1 MGETKKF
8 ARSLFWAAAIM
19 TGVFFVYPILKEG
32 ADSPCD
38 ALALRAISM
47 SSKSSTAPPGGL
59 ALANAFGG
67 AIIRAAVASL
77 YPGLPPVVACGGLYW
92 RSLADPSAFRDIAY
106 R

>member
-1 MGETKKF
+1 MEETKKI

-19 TGVFFVYPILKEG
+19 AGAFLGYPILKEG

-38 ALALRAISM
+38 ALALRAISIASQ
-47 SSKSSTAPPGGL
+47 SSPPPPGTS

-67 AIIRAAVASL
+67 AIVRAAVAAR

-92 RSLADPSAFRDIAY
+92 RSLVDRNTLRDIAY

>member
-1 MGETKKF
+1 MGETKRF
-8 ARSLFWAAAIM
+8 AKSLFWAAAIM
-19 TGVFFVYPILKEG
+19 AGAFFGYPILKEG

-47 SSKSSTAPPGGL
+47 ASQGSTPPPGGS

-67 AIIRAAVASL
+67 AIVRAAVAAR

-92 RSLADPSAFRDIAY
+92 RSLADRSTFRDIAY